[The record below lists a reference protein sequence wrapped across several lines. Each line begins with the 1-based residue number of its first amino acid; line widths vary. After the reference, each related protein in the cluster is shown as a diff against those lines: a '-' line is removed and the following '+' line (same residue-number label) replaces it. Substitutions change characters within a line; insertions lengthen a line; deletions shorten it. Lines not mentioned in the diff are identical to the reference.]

1 MAKAK
6 KKLLPK
12 DFDALLRDGD
22 LDQLK
27 AVFNNCEIDARG
39 GYTKRTALASHD
51 CPDALARWLVEQGA
65 DIEATDSYGETPL
78 HSRAGHWQKQPGVL
92 LELGANVSAKDSRG
106 NTPLHYAAR
115 VGNTATMRLLL
126 DRGAEPG
133 ALNARGQTPLSLALT
148 DCSNAV
154 ITRLPPVAE
163 LLLPMMA
170 PAESGLRGLAGRLF
184 GGRAA
189 TPVTPE
195 MQAAVTRIGNE
206 FEFHRA
212 GYNPESVDEASAA
225 LDRLYAL
232 FEVPPVPRRTT
243 HAGDTPIIARAAD
256 WQDCH
261 QELWQLLVPSS
272 GAAATVQGEVIR
284 ISGRMHIEIEEN
296 GGVNWNADYRKMG
309 RALLGYIASGR
320 SLPQAGLTLAAKLVH
335 DVRTQDGA
343 PAELCRLAVEWVALN
358 PSPLALPQP
367 DYAR

>member
-12 DFDALLRDGD
+12 DFDALLREGD
-22 LDQLK
+22 LDPLK
-27 AVFNNCEIDARG
+27 AVFDTCEIDARG
-39 GYTKRTALASHD
+39 GYTKQTALASND
-51 CPDALARWLVEQGA
+51 CPDALTRWLVEQGA

-78 HSRAGHWQKQPGVL
+78 HSRAGHWQKRPDVL

-115 VGNTATMRLLL
+115 VGNLETMDLLL

-133 ALNARGQTPLSLALT
+133 ALNGSGQTPLGLALA

-154 ITRLPPVAE
+154 IARIPPVAE
-163 LLLPMMA
+163 RLLPLMT
-170 PAESGLRGLAGRLF
+170 PAASGLRGLAGRLF
-184 GGRAA
+184 GGRPA

-195 MQAAVTRIGNE
+195 MKAAITRIGMN

-212 GYNPESVDEASAA
+212 GYNPESVDQASAA
-225 LDRLYAL
+225 LDRLYGL
-232 FEVPPVPRRTT
+232 FEVPPVPRRMT
-243 HAGDTPIIARAAD
+243 HAGDTPIVAKAAD
-256 WQDCH
+256 WQDRH

-284 ISGRMHIEIEEN
+284 ITGRMHIEIVEN
-296 GGVNWNADYRKMG
+296 GAVNWDPDFRKMG
-309 RALLGYIASGR
+309 RAFLTHIVSGR
-320 SLPQAGLTLAAKLVH
+320 PLSEADLAMAAKLVDH
-335 DVRTQDGA
+335 VRTQDGA

-358 PSPLALPQP
+358 PSPMALARP